1 MSLLFLLASAT
12 LQAPVPAPSPGKATP
27 ERECRRVPNSTG
39 SRLGPKRECRTPA
52 EWAAIDKAGE
62 QDADAMRRRTA
73 RQTY

>member
-1 MSLLFLLASAT
+1 MSLLLLLISAT
-12 LQAPVPAPSPGKATP
+12 LQAPVPTPSPGKPTS
-27 ERECRRVPNSTG
+27 ERECRRVPNPTG

-62 QDADAMRRRTA
+62 QDVDAMRRRTA